1 MKNIKSN
8 FEKISQ
14 ELIEHYGL
22 SNKANNTEM
31 KALAYALEDCY
42 KMYDE
47 SEVKKE
53 DNFKSFK
60 DYIIDYHVKGDYE
73 ADNLQDVED
82 IVYSLYFSMITAFF
96 PEELD
101 FISDDEF
108 RIKDIKLGFDG
119 KYHVSFL
126 CSECYDL
133 LEHLED
139 YIKEGNTL
147 NEFTKFALRNTD
159 NFFYFD
165 SLDLENNKGK
175 NMGSRTITNIL
186 ITTGENT
193 YSKSFYNQHGY
204 DGFNILSVVDYL
216 PNYQEF
222 FKTLDE
228 HEQSIIQECLN
239 KRQLNRTDL
248 EGSADVF
255 LFINQDKNTINGI
268 VTGCIYKENG
278 CFNTNNSPIN
288 ASEINQYSTLSYD
301 FSEQRVEEKYV
312 LSFEEYINRIKHNY
326 KELDTIKTIIKKM
339 SEYYQIESFNSN
351 INIESLYNTCHFYNK
366 NQEVG
371 VFLESFLKKY
381 GCLTDGKYFHYLKNT
396 FSKHI
401 SMIKEIGFGEFEIL
415 LDDFIVSDR
424 VYCNSDDEFIQN
436 VANNFF
442 SVILSE
448 TNKEIF
454 GSYLSD
460 FYIERMYVQ
469 NDQFNIDIYHNQS
482 KEQLEDGVGRSL
494 DALKQC
500 DLFTLLNLSK

>member
-108 RIKDIKLGFDG
+108 RIKDVKLGFDG

-186 ITTGENT
+186 ITTGKNT

-222 FKTLDE
+222 FKTLDR

-248 EGSADVF
+248 EGSA
-255 LFINQDKNTINGI
+255 
-268 VTGCIYKENG
+268 
-278 CFNTNNSPIN
+278 
-288 ASEINQYSTLSYD
+288 
-301 FSEQRVEEKYV
+301 
-312 LSFEEYINRIKHNY
+312 
-326 KELDTIKTIIKKM
+326 
-339 SEYYQIESFNSN
+339 
-351 INIESLYNTCHFYNK
+351 
-366 NQEVG
+366 
-371 VFLESFLKKY
+371 
-381 GCLTDGKYFHYLKNT
+381 
-396 FSKHI
+396 
-401 SMIKEIGFGEFEIL
+401 
-415 LDDFIVSDR
+415 
-424 VYCNSDDEFIQN
+424 
-436 VANNFF
+436 
-442 SVILSE
+442 
-448 TNKEIF
+448 
-454 GSYLSD
+454 
-460 FYIERMYVQ
+460 
-469 NDQFNIDIYHNQS
+469 
-482 KEQLEDGVGRSL
+482 
-494 DALKQC
+494 
-500 DLFTLLNLSK
+500 